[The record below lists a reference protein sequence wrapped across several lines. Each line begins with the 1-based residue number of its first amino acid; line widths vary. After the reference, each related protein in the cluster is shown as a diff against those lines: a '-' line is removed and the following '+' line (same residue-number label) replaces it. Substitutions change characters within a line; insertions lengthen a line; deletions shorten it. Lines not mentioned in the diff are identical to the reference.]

1 MMKNYSLELLNNLP
15 ENLEKLEI
23 QGLYHSENCCQSFWT
38 LKAKIDLAIFQD
50 HKKRGEQTK

>member
-1 MMKNYSLELLNNLP
+1 MMENLALELQHNEP

-23 QGLYHSENCCQSFWT
+23 QGLYHFENSCQSFWS